1 MFKVIQKHY
10 AGIFKNFIFFI
21 SWPKFQIC
29 DFGQNLKFRT
39 AIKWKKKENFKT
51 FCKKFLCRLDIY
63 LYEKNWLNLT
73 CSFLQLRRFMLKMT
87 IFLKSVIFP
96 IIHNTAFTKVLVKKV
111 SMIERY
117 MSPFWKKERW
127 GNNIYQNKQN
137 LFFEG

>member
-1 MFKVIQKHY
+1 MRKFSQ
-10 AGIFKNFIFFI
+10 FSFFQFHGC
-21 SWPKFQIC
+21 PKFLNC
-29 DFGQNLKFRT
+29 EKLRFWTKFE
-39 AIKWKKKENFKT
+39 ISDGHKMEKKENFKT